1 MLRSGIILTAVGIA
15 VFLAASVQLFRGR
28 TKKTHWCISCV
39 LAILLV
45 GNGIWN
51 ANTYFDLGIGVPKTF
66 SAENWAKTAPEKR
79 HFMVSD
85 LQNSTE
91 LVGMSADEVRGLL
104 GAPDHADIDTCLSYT
119 IAQKM
124 DDKTLDLTLEN
135 GIVTKVEE
143 KDH

>member
-1 MLRSGIILTAVGIA
+1 MLRSGIWLFLLGII
-15 VFLAASVQLFRGR
+15 VFVVASVQLFRGK
-28 TKKTHWCISCV
+28 TKKVHWCVSCV
-39 LAILLV
+39 LAILLMV
-45 GNGIWN
+45 SGIWN

-66 SAENWAKTAPEKR
+66 SAENWAKTAPNQR
-79 HFMVSD
+79 HFMLSD

-104 GAPDHADIDTCLSYT
+104 GTPDYADTETCLSYT

-124 DDKTLDLTLEN
+124 DDKTLDFTLEN
-135 GIVTKVEE
+135 GVVTKVEE